1 MLRRVVQLV
10 FDNSL
15 PLLLGTLA
23 GLVWANAD
31 IDSYNA
37 FVGVHL
43 LPYSHVMLTGENG
56 ARFFGL
62 RYLVNDVLM
71 AFFFALAGK
80 EVWEAMLPGG
90 PLHVARRAA
99 VPILCAV
106 GGMAGPAA
114 IYVLGA
120 LALGR
125 VEDLGRG
132 WAIPCATD
140 IAFSYMIA
148 RFIFGRNHPATA
160 FLLLLA
166 IADDAFG
173 LLVLALFYPVK
184 QVEPAWLVMTAGA
197 VMLALILRGLRVR
210 SVWWYLVFP
219 GTLSWA
225 GLALSG
231 LHPALGLL
239 PVIPTLPH
247 GRTAEPVN
255 WEPSESSNALAR
267 LEAIWK
273 RPVEIILGLFG
284 LLNAG
289 VAFSAFGAASY
300 LVAAGLVVGK
310 PVGVVVTG
318 VVAVAI
324 FGFELPH
331 GVRWRELFVI
341 GCAAGIG
348 FTVAL
353 FVATVAFAPGYIQDA
368 SKMGALA
375 SAVAVVT
382 AVAAAR
388 ILRVKGAMR

>member
-1 MLRRVVQLV
+1 MLRRALKFV

-15 PLLLGTLA
+15 ALLVGAIA
-23 GLVWANAD
+23 GVVWANAD
-31 IDSYNA
+31 LDSYNA
-37 FVGVHL
+37 FAGANL
-43 LPYSHVMLTGENG
+43 ASYWDAALTGGNG
-56 ARFFGL
+56 PEFFDL

-90 PLHVARRAA
+90 PLHDRRRAA
-99 VPILCAV
+99 VPILCAL
-106 GGMAGPAA
+106 GGMAGPAV
-114 IYVLGA
+114 IYVAGA

-125 VEDLGRG
+125 VDQLGRG

-140 IAFSYMIA
+140 IAFSYLIA
-148 RFIFGRNHPATA
+148 RLVFGRYHSATA

-173 LLVLALFYPVK
+173 LIILALFYPVK
-184 QVEPAWLVMTAGA
+184 HVEPAWLLITAGA
-197 VMLALILRGLRVR
+197 VVLALVLRRMHVR
-210 SVWWYLVFP
+210 SIWWYLIFP

-239 PVIPTLPH
+239 PIIPALPH
-247 GRTAEPVN
+247 GRTAEGVI
-255 WEPSESSNALAR
+255 WEPSDRPDALAR

-289 VAFSAFGAASY
+289 VGFSAFGATSY
-300 LVAAGLVVGK
+300 LVAGGLVIGK
-310 PVGVVVTG
+310 PVGIFVTG
-318 VVAVAI
+318 VIVVAV
-324 FGFELPH
+324 FRLELPQ
-331 GVRWRELFVI
+331 GVRWRELAVI

-353 FVATVAFAPGYIQDA
+353 FVATVAFAPGLIQDEA
-368 SKMGALA
+368 KMGALA
-375 SAVAVVT
+375 SAFAVIT

-388 ILRVKGAMR
+388 ILRVKRTTQ